1 MAVDLK
7 IKTNSKQVSQKFKKF
22 QSVLPRVIDKGLK
35 QAGFQLLDIIR
46 TKTQKGID
54 FRDRPFAP
62 YSSGY
67 LKKLNKEGKS
77 TNVDLFYSGR
87 MLGSLTP
94 SSTVKKSGRNK
105 VSLAFSNSQMRQR
118 ALFNQVLNDPRRE
131 FFGFNNRT
139 EKIIS
144 KQFNRFVE
152 KELRKYGETSPKSQ
166 RQMWEEAF
174 ENPRASGS
182 DENSHTSGNSSVNI
196 QEISSK
202 DRPKMPTK
210 LERIKKKMD
219 ELQKDYQ
226 RQQQEIEERMKTN
239 IEGQRKIQEL
249 TDTSV
254 DIEDFLPELSVLI
267 EQLSSK
273 INTLEDKIIENKKNV
288 HILLKFFLM
297 KYEKK

>member
-7 IKTNSKQVSQKFKKF
+7 IKSNNKQVSQKFKKF
-22 QSVLPRVIDKGLK
+22 QSVLSRVIDKGVK

-46 TKTQKGID
+46 TKTKKGID

-94 SSTVKKSGRNK
+94 NSSVKKTGKHK
-105 VSLAFSNSQMRQR
+105 VSVSFTNSQMRQR
-118 ALFNQVLNDPRRE
+118 ALFNQVLNNPKRE

-152 KELRKYGETSPKSQ
+152 KELRK
-166 RQMWEEAF
+166 F
-174 ENPRASGS
+174 
-182 DENSHTSGNSSVNI
+182 
-196 QEISSK
+196 
-202 DRPKMPTK
+202 
-210 LERIKKKMD
+210 RIW
-219 ELQKDYQ
+219 
-226 RQQQEIEERMKTN
+226 
-239 IEGQRKIQEL
+239 
-249 TDTSV
+249 V
-254 DIEDFLPELSVLI
+254 
-267 EQLSSK
+267 
-273 INTLEDKIIENKKNV
+273 
-288 HILLKFFLM
+288 
-297 KYEKK
+297 